1 MRSTIRALA
10 CRLAEAAQAAT
21 QIAASSQ
28 QQLVG
33 VDQVAG
39 AMESI
44 KQASTQNV
52 ASAQQLE
59 TAARNLNELGQRLKQ
74 MVERYQG

>member
-1 MRSTIRALA
+1 M
-10 CRLAEAAQAAT
+10 
-21 QIAASSQ
+21 
-28 QQLVG
+28 
-33 VDQVAG
+33 

-52 ASAQQLE
+52 AGAKQLE

-74 MVERYQG
+74 MIERYKV

>member
-1 MRSTIRALA
+1 LG
-10 CRLAEAAQAAT
+10 
-21 QIAASSQ
+21 
-28 QQLVG
+28 G
-33 VDQVAG
+33 VDQVAA

-59 TAARNLNELGQRLKQ
+59 TAARNLNDLGQRLTQ
-74 MVERYQG
+74 MVERYKI